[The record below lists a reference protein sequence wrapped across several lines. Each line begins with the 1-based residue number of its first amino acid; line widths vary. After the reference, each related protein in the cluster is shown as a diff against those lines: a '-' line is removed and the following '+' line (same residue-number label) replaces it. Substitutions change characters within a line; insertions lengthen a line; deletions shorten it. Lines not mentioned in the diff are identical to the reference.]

1 MEYREMSNVEL
12 LKYEDSLDYRDV
24 DVIEEILRRAEI
36 IEEGIRERYEESF
49 QPGKENTDELFEYI
63 TQILIYD
70 EK

>member
-36 IEEGIRERYEESF
+36 IEEGIIERYEESF
-49 QPGKENTDELFEYI
+49 QPGKEDTDELFEYI
-63 TQILIYD
+63 TKILID

>member
-1 MEYREMSNVEL
+1 MKIRNMSNTEL

-36 IEEGIRERYEESF
+36 IEEGIAERYKESF
-49 QPGKENTDELFEYI
+49 QPGKEDTDELFEYI
-63 TQILIYD
+63 SQILID